1 MTEPT
6 KEKMAEALQ
15 SVADC
20 TVCGGC
26 QDVAMGALKGQERVS
41 VGEALNALYSV
52 VSRATY
58 PSTRA
63 DKDAAMVEARRVVAK
78 ATQMGMI

>member
-1 MTEPT
+1 MTDT
-6 KEKMAEALQ
+6 KHLEALQ

-26 QDVAMGALKGQERVS
+26 QDVAIGALKGQERVS

-52 VSRATY
+52 VSRATH
-58 PSTRA
+58 PSTKA
-63 DKDAAMVEARRVVAK
+63 DKEAALAEARRVVAK

>member
-1 MTEPT
+1 MI
-6 KEKMAEALQ
+6 KETIAEALQ

-20 TVCGGC
+20 TVCLGC

-41 VGEALNALYSV
+41 VGEALNALHGV

-58 PSTRA
+58 PSTKA
-63 DKDAAMVEARRVVAK
+63 DKEAALAEARRVVAK